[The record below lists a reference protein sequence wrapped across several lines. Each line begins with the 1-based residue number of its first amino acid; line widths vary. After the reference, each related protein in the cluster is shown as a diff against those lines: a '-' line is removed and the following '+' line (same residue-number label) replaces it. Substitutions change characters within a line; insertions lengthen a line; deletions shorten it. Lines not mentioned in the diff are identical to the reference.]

1 VLTNADTL
9 HMRLVGE
16 MVGALFFGRLSD
28 KLGRRKLFTV
38 TLGVYL
44 VGKRADRGRC
54 QCRAHEVG
62 EHHVLF
68 GWL

>member
-9 HMRLVGE
+9 HMCLVGE
-16 MVGALFFGRLSD
+16 VVGALFFGRLSD

-44 VGKRADRGRC
+44 VGNGLTAATAGAGHMR
-54 QCRAHEVG
+54 
-62 EHHVLF
+62 
-68 GWL
+68 